1 MAEDL
6 QLKKSTKEIN
16 IIKTFSNVILK
27 EKQGQHPRI
36 SRKPV
41 YKGGKQRPC
50 GSLTFT

>member
-1 MAEDL
+1 MARCTTEDL

-27 EKQGQHPRI
+27 EKQGQRPRI

-41 YKGGKQRPC
+41 
-50 GSLTFT
+50 

>member
-27 EKQGQHPRI
+27 ENQGQGPRI

-41 YKGGKQRPC
+41 
-50 GSLTFT
+50 